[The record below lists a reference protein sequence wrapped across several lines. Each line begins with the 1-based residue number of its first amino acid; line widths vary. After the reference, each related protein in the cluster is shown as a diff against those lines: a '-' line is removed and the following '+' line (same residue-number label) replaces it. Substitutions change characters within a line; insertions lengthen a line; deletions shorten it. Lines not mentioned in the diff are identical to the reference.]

1 MQYEFFIKFTDSEY
15 GEAKYIL
22 SNIYHSRKRFLANK
36 YNEIDHN
43 KKQIKSCSLDRLRAI
58 ILAHKS
64 YFNKSGLSR
73 LVRSSDCSI
82 RHSAMLRSCPDSSTS
97 GTRQPL
103 YSAGRV

>member
-15 GEAKYIL
+15 CEAKYIL
-22 SNIYHSRKRFLANK
+22 NNIYHSRKRFLANK
-36 YNEIDHN
+36 YNEFDHN
-43 KKQIKSCSLDRLRAI
+43 MKQIKLCSFDSFPAI
-58 ILAHKS
+58 LSIHN

-73 LVRSSDCSI
+73 FVLSSDCSI
-82 RHSAMLRSCPDSSTS
+82 RHSAMLRSCPDSNTS